1 MSEMTAQK
9 FTAIITA
16 AEWLS
21 GVFNA
26 APSKQRVEQASAPQ
40 EQEALRWI
48 GEKLDAPRLVE
59 TLRKI
64 LTQDAPEELSV
75 HLQRS
80 FTQLFEGI
88 FRNRAVLPYESAWID
103 REAKSSNGSCPVIE
117 MNAVLYALD
126 MRVSENCPEPADHIS
141 VELAALS
148 TALRAGQDSIAV
160 ELLDR
165 LQGWIPNFAE
175 VLAEQDVS
183 GFYAASSKLLLV
195 LIKQASLELKNAKTA
210 AVIKTEENLGVTL

>member
-21 GVFNA
+21 GVFSA
-26 APSKQRVEQASAPQ
+26 APSIQRVEQASAPQ

-48 GEKLDAPRLVE
+48 GEKLDAPRVVE

-75 HLQRS
+75 YLQRS

-88 FRNRAVLPYESAWID
+88 FRNRSVLPYESAWID
-103 REAKSSNGSCPVIE
+103 REAGPNNGSCPVIE

-126 MRVSENCPEPADHIS
+126 MRVSEDCPEPSDHIA

-148 TALRAGQDSIAV
+148 TALRDGQDSVAI
-160 ELLDR
+160 ELLGR
-165 LQGWIPNFAE
+165 LQSWVPNFAE

-183 GFYAASSKLLLV
+183 GFYAASGELLLA
-195 LIKQASLELKNAKTA
+195 LISQASLELKNAKTA
-210 AVIKTEENLGVTL
+210 TVIKTEENLGVRL